1 MKCKIDPA
9 GNVFNPLHCTTI
21 PQLSLCFFKRI
32 PDNRA
37 PVSVV
42 ALPVRF
48 F

>member
-1 MKCKIDPA
+1 MKCKIDA
-9 GNVFNPLHCTTI
+9 AKIAFNPLHRTTI